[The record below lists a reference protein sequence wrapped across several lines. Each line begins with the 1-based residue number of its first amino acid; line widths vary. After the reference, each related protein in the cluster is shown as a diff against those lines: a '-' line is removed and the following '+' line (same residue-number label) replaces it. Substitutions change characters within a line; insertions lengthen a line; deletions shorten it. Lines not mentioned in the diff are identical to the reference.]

1 MDRTPLLLAP
11 REVPV
16 RLGGF
21 LSAVLAPLLLAGC
34 APGPA
39 ADESLAAGSR
49 PTVTSEASFYFDVKD
64 PAVWRTWGSALAV
77 VEVTDERSIT
87 QTIEPGPGG
96 QEDPVEDHSLRGLTL
111 RVTEVAWTSPS
122 AVTQLKRGVE
132 IEVQS
137 LGFTE
142 DGRSALV
149 LEGTTRMDVGR
160 SYLVVL
166 IDDVVDGK
174 QTVDYL
180 DGSAVEVSE
189 GRLVWASDDAELSG
203 LTTVAAVVEK
213 VEAAP
218 VDVTVPPARKGLSW
232 GERIAAYVGMP

>member
-1 MDRTPLLLAP
+1 
-11 REVPV
+11 
-16 RLGGF
+16 
-21 LSAVLAPLLLAGC
+21 
-34 APGPA
+34 
-39 ADESLAAGSR
+39 
-49 PTVTSEASFYFDVKD
+49 
-64 PAVWRTWGSALAV
+64 
-77 VEVTDERSIT
+77 
-87 QTIEPGPGG
+87 
-96 QEDPVEDHSLRGLTL
+96 
-111 RVTEVAWTSPS
+111 
-122 AVTQLKRGVE
+122 
-132 IEVQS
+132 
-137 LGFTE
+137 
-142 DGRSALV
+142 
-149 LEGTTRMDVGR
+149 MDVGK

-166 IDDVVDGK
+166 IDDVVGGK